1 MVSNIIGNNMISML
15 LGVVFSFVLTCVI
28 TQCFKDKLPTD
39 RGKEFA
45 HDGQAAK
52 GKPQGAGLF
61 FVLIFMLTGFL
72 FGNINI
78 QDSIF
83 LVIVGLCMLTG
94 YLDDSATA
102 AWGRLKKGLLDLV
115 LSIGVAVDYI
125 YFNGTDV
132 TFRIL
137 GDYTV
142 SLPAI
147 LMGIIIVALVWCSI
161 NVTNC
166 ADGVDGLSG
175 TLSIITLASFY
186 KLYSIDGT
194 ELETGYFVLFFIV
207 CLLAYLWFNATPSIL
222 MMGDAGSRAMGMVIA
237 IAALKTGSLFAYA
250 VLAIVLILDGGLGLL
265 KISLIKVFKIHIM
278 KNIRTPLHDQV
289 RKNMGWSNTHNVFR
303 FAIIQI
309 MINIVYIL
317 IISVV

>member
-1 MVSNIIGNNMISML
+1 MINNLIGNNTISLL
-15 LGVVFSFVLTCVI
+15 LGVIFSFVLTCI
-28 TQCFKDKLPTD
+28 ALHCFNDKLPTD

-52 GKPQGAGLF
+52 GKPQGAGVF
-61 FVLIFMLTGFL
+61 FVPIFIITGLL

-78 QDSIF
+78 EDSIF
-83 LVIVGLCMLTG
+83 LVIIGLCMVAG
-94 YLDDSATA
+94 FLDDA
-102 AWGRLKKGLLDLV
+102 AVKEWGRVKKGLLDLA
-115 LSIGVAVDYI
+115 LAIAVAVDYI
-125 YFNGTDV
+125 YFNGSNV

-137 GDYTV
+137 GDATIH
-142 SLPAI
+142 LPAI
-147 LMGIIIVALVWCSI
+147 LMALIIIALVWGSI

-186 KLYSIDGT
+186 KLFAIDGT
-194 ELETGYFVLFFIV
+194 EVENGYFVLFFIV
-207 CLLAYLWFNATPSIL
+207 CLLAYLWFNATPSKL

-237 IAALKTGSLFAYA
+237 IAALKTGSFFAYL

-265 KISLIKVFKIHIM
+265 KITLIKVCKIHIM

-289 RKNMGWSNTHNVFR
+289 RKVMGWSNTHCVFR

-309 MINIVYIL
+309 VINIVYIL
-317 IISVV
+317 VIGIV